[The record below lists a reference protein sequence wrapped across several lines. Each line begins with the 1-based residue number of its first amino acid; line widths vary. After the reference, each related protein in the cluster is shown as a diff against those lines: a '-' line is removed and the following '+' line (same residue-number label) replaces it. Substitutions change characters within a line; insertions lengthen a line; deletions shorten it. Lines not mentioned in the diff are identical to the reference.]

1 MSTHAVPDPPP
12 DKDSK
17 EPAMKVAA
25 ITSATTAL
33 VGLLLAFN
41 VGVTAEQGAAIVT
54 ALVALAALAPIVSGY
69 FTRGQVYAP
78 ATVAKMMD
86 EAESRPGRDAS
97 RRWPEEMK

>member
-1 MSTHAVPDPPP
+1 MSAHAVPDPPP

-54 ALVALAALAPIVSGY
+54 ALVALATLAPIVSGY
-69 FTRGQVYAP
+69 LTRRQVYAP

-86 EAESRPGRDAS
+86 EAASQPGTDSS
-97 RRWPEEMK
+97 RRWPKGDQ